1 MGRTVVGGV
10 KVVGV
15 GREFG
20 GKGVN
25 LLDPGVDIEG
35 LAGSTNL
42 ILSALDS
49 VGDLSVR
56 ETHLLGTENLI
67 FLQVLE
73 ATSLLK
79 LTGAVNNV
87 LELVEEPLVDLGQ
100 LVNLVD
106 RVVLVEHSLTDSEP
120 SAVGGVLELVVEVLE
135 LVTLESDESGV
146 NLSNSLLERLLKSS
160 ANSHDLTN

>member
-15 GREFG
+15 GRELG
-20 GKGVN
+20 GESVN
-25 LLDPGVDIEG
+25 LLNPGMDIEG
-35 LAGSTNL
+35 LASSPNL

-120 SAVGGVLELVVEVLE
+120 SAVGRVLELVVEVLE
-135 LVTLESDESGV
+135 LVALESDESGI
-146 NLSNSLLERLLKSS
+146 NLSNSLLERLLKGS